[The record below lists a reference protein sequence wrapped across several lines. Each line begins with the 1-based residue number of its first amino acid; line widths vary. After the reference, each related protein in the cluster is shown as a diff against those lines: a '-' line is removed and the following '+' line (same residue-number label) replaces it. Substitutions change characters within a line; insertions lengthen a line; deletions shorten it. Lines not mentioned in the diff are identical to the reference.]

1 MRDKEAMMYVQI
13 TEQCNMACP
22 HCCFS
27 AMKKRSEQM
36 SRANFMYALQ
46 LAVRYGETFTIG
58 GGEPTLHKEIFA
70 FIDKAMEFYYCKSL
84 DYPPF
89 MVTNGKLKTK
99 AHKLLDMVEEGE
111 PLCVELSQDPFHDP
125 IDPSVV
131 RRFYAASR
139 RYRSPSGFG
148 RSDNGNGGIVGIRDT
163 SGSIQAWGRA
173 KKNNLENAVYKQ
185 ECVCDDV
192 FVDPQ
197 GRVWSCGCK
206 THQLGWVWQQDVLD
220 GYDREFA
227 HEGGRDPDLA
237 IELEIESAADG
248 DQSEMI
254 DVPAMVS

>member
-1 MRDKEAMMYVQI
+1 MINLNNLGV
-13 TEQCNMACP
+13 
-22 HCCFS
+22 
-27 AMKKRSEQM
+27 
-36 SRANFMYALQ
+36 
-46 LAVRYGETFTIG
+46 
-58 GGEPTLHKEIFA
+58 
-70 FIDKAMEFYYCKSL
+70 SL
-84 DYPPF
+84 DPDF
-89 MVTNGKLKTK
+89 VANDATDRG
-99 AHKLLDMVEEGE
+99 DGDVI
-111 PLCVELSQDPFHDP
+111 F
-125 IDPSVV
+125 
-131 RRFYAASR
+131 
-139 RYRSPSGFG
+139 
-148 RSDNGNGGIVGIRDT
+148 GGIVGIRDT

-248 DQSEMI
+248 DQSEVNDTPDCACDHLHI
-254 DVPAMVS
+254 ENETATERRAA